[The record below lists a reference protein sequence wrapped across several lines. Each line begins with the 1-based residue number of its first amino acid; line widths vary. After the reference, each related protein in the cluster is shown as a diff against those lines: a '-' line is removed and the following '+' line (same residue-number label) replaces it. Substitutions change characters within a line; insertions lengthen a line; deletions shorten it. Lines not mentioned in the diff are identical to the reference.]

1 MSAQTVQTPSSPGL
15 SSSMWYLVR
24 GSQAAYMLNSVWSV
38 SPPRPARFS
47 THQRRKGDR
56 HTGNCCRCDGCSRRV
71 KAHPWHRHLVNH
83 IGHQLPATKEQVDG
97 TLTVTQDT
105 DAKEKLR
112 LALIHTNTPDPH
124 AEPSPKRNVSQHNL
138 FLCSTC
144 LLVRGSE
151 RSNACACQAAP
162 AGAGQRKEHACPCQA
177 APPDVGQRKEHACA
191 C

>member
-1 MSAQTVQTPSSPGL
+1 MHERPDGADTIKTRALKQHVVSSPGL
-15 SSSMWYLVR
+15 SSSLHAQFRMVCL
-24 GSQAAYMLNSVWSV
+24 
-38 SPPRPARFS
+38 S
-47 THQRRKGDR
+47 TTTCTIQHAPKRKGDR

-124 AEPSPKRNVSQHNL
+124 AEPSPKRNVSQHHL

-162 AGAGQRKEHACPCQA
+162 AGAGQRKEHAC
-177 APPDVGQRKEHACA
+177 AC
-191 C
+191 